1 MKQLLFTIAAVVL
14 VGCGEANFSKD
25 ELALFN
31 TVKSLNTNFN
41 GKSSNTEKIKQLIE
55 AGINVST
62 KEKTTGQTPLHYAAK
77 NYHREIAELLIAN
90 GADVNEMCAQGFTP
104 LDYLELDNKVWVS
117 DGKNLK
123 EEMIK
128 LLRKHGGKLEAF
140 KSAGN

>member
-1 MKQLLFTIAAVVL
+1 MKQLLITIAAVVL
-14 VGCGEANFSKD
+14 VGCGEAKLSKD
-25 ELALFN
+25 EHALFN
-31 TVKSLNTNFN
+31 AVKSLNKNFN
-41 GKSSNTEKIKQLIE
+41 VKSQNTKIIKQLIE

>member
-1 MKQLLFTIAAVVL
+1 MKYLITTIAALVL
-14 VGCGEANFSKD
+14 VGCGEANLSKD
-25 ELALFN
+25 ELALFD
-31 TVKSLNTNFN
+31 TVKSPTLD
-41 GKSSNTEKIKQLIE
+41 GKSSKIELIKQLIE

-140 KSAGN
+140 KSADN

>member
-1 MKQLLFTIAAVVL
+1 MKQLLFTIAAVLL

-77 NYHREIAELLIAN
+77 NYHREIAELLLAS
-90 GADVNEMCAQGFTP
+90 GVDVNVTDNDGRTP
-104 LDYLELDNKVWVS
+104 LHLAASEGHKDI
-117 DGKNLK
+117 LK
-123 EEMIK
+123 QINHMGQ
-128 LLRKHGGKLEAF
+128 LH
-140 KSAGN
+140 